1 MALHFHTLQVASV
14 TRETSDCIVVE
25 FEIPADLRSQFAYR
39 AGQYITLRADV
50 GDRELRRSYSLCS
63 APHERR
69 WQVAIKRVDGGQF
82 SQWAHALLRPGDVI
96 DVLPPDGHFVYTP
109 AADAPAR
116 NVLLLAAGSGI
127 TPTFSILKTL
137 LETETDSRVT
147 LVYGNRRVKDI
158 VFKEAIE
165 DLRDRFLTRF
175 QLLHTL
181 SGEVQEAPIANGR
194 LDGNKV
200 SELFADL
207 LDQVNGSGGSLEQ
220 TYSYLD
226 HQSATNWH
234 VLSNQS
240 RYSALFR
247 ANMPLDAA
255 AKHVLQSTR
264 RAAVDV
270 IGLGAG
276 DGRQEVRLVQCLLAH
291 AAPGE
296 RKPAIDVRL
305 YLLDISQ
312 PLLGDAYKHAADALG
327 DQRGVFVCA
336 VQGNFHHLPRYTQ
349 LHYTPE
355 RSHRRRVVCMLGLTV
370 GNLDNEVSFFRHSL
384 SCFVS
389 GDLFVLDVQRA
400 YAPADNPEEIRR
412 RDPGILHGLTA
423 AHAEWLSGPFLRYSR
438 DVTDVAFRIELN
450 TSCPVPGS
458 YALEAIAT
466 VRLTGRRQKEFS
478 AFRFKRYD
486 IGRLADCLSTL
497 GWERV
502 ADLPYG
508 AAGETP
514 VHTLLLFRKR

>member
-1 MALHFHTLQVASV
+1 M
-14 TRETSDCIVVE
+14 E
-25 FEIPADLRSQFAYR
+25 
-39 AGQYITLRADV
+39 
-50 GDRELRRSYSLCS
+50 S
-63 APHERR
+63 AE
-69 WQVAIKRVDGGQF
+69 V
-82 SQWAHALLRPGDVI
+82 S
-96 DVLPPDGHFVYTP
+96 
-109 AADAPAR
+109 
-116 NVLLLAAGSGI
+116 LLAAMQGMQA
-127 TPTFSILKTL
+127 
-137 LETETDSRVT
+137 
-147 LVYGNRRVKDI
+147 LVER
-158 VFKEAIE
+158 
-165 DLRDRFLTRF
+165 
-175 QLLHTL
+175 
-181 SGEVQEAPIANGR
+181 QEAPVKTGWHKQLKSIQAALRFVHTAAGHNGAPPSQGAVDPEKLRAFAQKLREQRKAIGLTQEQLADRAGLSRGTIRGLEGMRSDPSTATLMRLVAVRELKLDLDSLPSPPRSEAAASPNCWIAPGYDP
-194 LDGNKV
+194 LK
-200 SELFADL
+200 LFADL

-255 AKHVLQSTR
+255 AKHILHSTR

-291 AAPGE
+291 AATGE
-296 RKPAIDVRL
+296 QKPATDVRL

-312 PLLGDAYKHAADALG
+312 PLLGDAYKHAADVLG

-355 RSHRRRVVCMLGLTV
+355 RSHRRRIVCMLGLTV

-384 SCFVS
+384 SCLVT

-400 YAPADNPEEIRR
+400 YAPAENPEEIRR